1 MWDSIDTLCHDAS
14 TTESTRS
21 FSRVG
26 ATLAAVRTKGHTSK
40 SRWTP
45 ASYTSE
51 HNFELEFRKVY
62 AARELICRVVGAE
75 RPGGG
80 PANDV
85 KTDSL
90 NHAIDSDESRR
101 RVKTA
106 EIHSDTTHGRRG
118 TVRVQPTTPDS
129 KKKQRSS
136 ENKQVP
142 GSPAQYF
149 HSSSSLGRLHSGEQ
163 RRSESSSTKDDHVED
178 SVLPVGNSAK
188 KLRINAPGLQDDAR
202 DAVSPSSSVL
212 HQELKQSV
220 DVAYREM
227 RNSTTRSEWTQR
239 GTRGI
244 FTTREP
250 ASTEEV
256 EWNALVRNKSMDGLR
271 EVKYLFVTWNVA
283 GVKLTTH
290 KDHHQSETCKMKAA

>member
-1 MWDSIDTLCHDAS
+1 MWDSIDSLCHDAS

-45 ASYTSE
+45 ASYTGE

-80 PANDV
+80 LANDL

-118 TVRVQPTTPDS
+118 TVRVQPRTPDS

-142 GSPAQYF
+142 GSLAQYL
-149 HSSSSLGRLHSGEQ
+149 HSSSSMWTFAQ
-163 RRSESSSTKDDHVED
+163 RR
-178 SVLPVGNSAK
+178 AK
-188 KLRINAPGLQDDAR
+188 AK
-202 DAVSPSSSVL
+202 
-212 HQELKQSV
+212 
-220 DVAYREM
+220 
-227 RNSTTRSEWTQR
+227 
-239 GTRGI
+239 
-244 FTTREP
+244 
-250 ASTEEV
+250 
-256 EWNALVRNKSMDGLR
+256 
-271 EVKYLFVTWNVA
+271 
-283 GVKLTTH
+283 
-290 KDHHQSETCKMKAA
+290 

>member
-1 MWDSIDTLCHDAS
+1 MWDSIDSLCHDAS
-14 TTESTRS
+14 TTGSTRS

-45 ASYTSE
+45 ASYTGE

-80 PANDV
+80 LANDL

-118 TVRVQPTTPDS
+118 TVRVQPRTPDS

-136 ENKQVP
+136 STVSSQLQFHVEVCTAESKGEVSHRAQKMTTWRSPFCQV
-142 GSPAQYF
+142 AIV
-149 HSSSSLGRLHSGEQ
+149 
-163 RRSESSSTKDDHVED
+163 RRSCGSM
-178 SVLPVGNSAK
+178 LPVCRTTCGT
-188 KLRINAPGLQDDAR
+188 
-202 DAVSPSSSVL
+202 
-212 HQELKQSV
+212 QSV
-220 DVAYREM
+220 HPVPLSIK
-227 RNSTTRSEWTQR
+227 N
-239 GTRGI
+239 
-244 FTTREP
+244 
-250 ASTEEV
+250 
-256 EWNALVRNKSMDGLR
+256 
-271 EVKYLFVTWNVA
+271 
-283 GVKLTTH
+283 
-290 KDHHQSETCKMKAA
+290 